1 MSNGNVARWPS
12 FFRRP
17 APRPD
22 FVQVYLD
29 APRPDGDQPWRQA
42 PYTVLDLELSGLD
55 TRRDAI
61 LAIGLIDI
69 EHGRIRLESAWQ
81 TLVQPPAG
89 MAVASESIRIH
100 GLMRTDL
107 AKAPPLAEVLPA
119 LLERL
124 RGRVLVVHVAAIDI
138 AFLHR
143 AMRQAYHVGLRGPAV
158 DTARLAATLHY
169 YRRFSRGSA
178 EQPPTVSLRALAEE
192 ANLPVYAE
200 HDALNDAVTTAQV
213 FLALATRL
221 ERHGVA
227 SLHSLVRA
235 GECVR

>member
-1 MSNGNVARWPS
+1 MANGAGARWTS
-12 FFRRP
+12 LFRRP
-17 APRPD
+17 PPRPD

-29 APRPDGDQPWRQA
+29 APRPDGEQPWRQA
-42 PYTVLDLELSGLD
+42 PYTVLDLETSGLD

-69 EHGRIRLESAWQ
+69 EHGRIRLGSAWQ

-89 MAVASESIRIH
+89 MAVASQSIRIH
-100 GLMRTDL
+100 GLMRNDL
-107 AKAPPLAEVLPA
+107 AKAPPLADVLPL

-124 RGRVLVVHVAAIDI
+124 RGRVLIVHVAAVDI

-143 AMRQAYHVGLRGPAV
+143 VMRQAYHVGLRGPAI

-169 YRRFSRGSA
+169 YKRFSRGSA
-178 EQPPTVSLRALAEE
+178 EQPPTVALRALAEE
-192 ANLPVYAE
+192 TNLPVYPE

-221 ERHGVA
+221 ERHGIA
-227 SLHSLVRA
+227 TLHSLVRA